1 MDRRFTSNEWIKLDR
16 LAAEYA
22 RASDKAA
29 FLADVWGDLTAAEG
43 TELLRAINQSGLQA
57 GQPD

>member
-1 MDRRFTSNEWIKLDR
+1 MDRRFTSNEWIKIDR
-16 LAAEYA
+16 LSAEYQ
-22 RASDKAA
+22 RANDKAA

-43 TELLRAINQSGLQA
+43 SALLQAINQSGLQA